1 MNQKVVAA
9 ARVDRGS
16 NALGDTED
24 SMKQYLKHSVE
35 MFDSLENSAIDRI
48 GWIAYKLTCTRKQA
62 ESSQGS
68 DAGRSS
74 ELGLRV
80 I

>member
-1 MNQKVVAA
+1 
-9 ARVDRGS
+9 
-16 NALGDTED
+16 
-24 SMKQYLKHSVE
+24 
-35 MFDSLENSAIDRI
+35 MFDSLENTAIDRI